1 MSDANVV
8 FMGTPELAAEVLRA
22 ILDAGYNVT
31 GVVTQPDRAKGRKK
45 TPVMCPVKELAVREG
60 LRIFQPQKV
69 RLPEAVEEVRSMEP
83 DVIVVAAFGQILP
96 KSLLDIPKFGCI
108 NVHASLLPEYR
119 GAAPIQQAI
128 LDGKE
133 ETGVTIMRMDE
144 GLDTGDMIS
153 KRTVSISGEDTG
165 GSLTEKLSKAGAEL
179 LVETLPGI
187 LNGEAVCTPQPA
199 CPDMPYVRTIKKEQG
214 RIDWKEDADSICRK
228 VRAYSPWP
236 SAFTEIDGNPF
247 KIWRAHTGQSFG
259 EGKPGEIAFDA
270 EGHMAVR
277 TGKGML
283 YPDEVQI
290 AGKKRMPV
298 SDFLRGYKVSP
309 GSMMG

>member
-22 ILDAGYNVT
+22 ILEAGYRVT
-31 GVVTQPDRAKGRKK
+31 GVVTQPDWAKGRKK

-60 LRIFQPQKV
+60 LRVFQPQKV

-83 DVIVVAAFGQILP
+83 DVIIVAAFGQILP
-96 KSLLDIPKFGCI
+96 KSLLDIPKCGCI

-128 LDGKE
+128 LDGKK

-179 LVETLPGI
+179 LVGTLPDI

-214 RIDWKEDADSICRK
+214 RIDWNEDADSICRK

-277 TGKGML
+277 TGEGML

>member
-1 MSDANVV
+1 MNDVNVV
-8 FMGTPELAAEVLRA
+8 FMGTPELAAEVLQA

-60 LRIFQPQKV
+60 LRVFQPQKV

-83 DVIVVAAFGQILP
+83 DVIIVAAFGQILP

-128 LDGKE
+128 LDGKK

-153 KRTVSISGEDTG
+153 KRTVLISGEDTG

-187 LNGEAVCTPQPA
+187 LNGEAVYTPQPA

-214 RIDWKEDADSICRK
+214 RIDWNEDADSICRK

-270 EGHMAVR
+270 DGRMAVR
-277 TGKGML
+277 TGEGML

-298 SDFLRGYKVSP
+298 SDFLRGYKVSS

>member
-1 MSDANVV
+1 MSDTKVV

-22 ILDAGYNVT
+22 ILDAGYRVT

-45 TPVMCPVKELAVREG
+45 TPVMCPVKELAASEG
-60 LRIFQPQKV
+60 LRVFQPQKV

-96 KSLLDIPKFGCI
+96 KELLDIPEYGCI

-128 LDGKE
+128 LDGRE

-144 GLDTGDMIS
+144 GLDTGDMIA
-153 KRTVSISGEDTG
+153 KTTVPIGEEDTG
-165 GSLTEKLSKAGAEL
+165 GSLTEKLAKAGAEL
-179 LVETLPGI
+179 LVETLPLI
-187 LNGEAVCTPQPA
+187 INGDAVYTPQPA

-214 RIDWKEDADSICRK
+214 RIDWTADAASICRK

-236 SAFTEIDGNPF
+236 SAFTEIDGKSF
-247 KIWRAHTGQSFG
+247 KIWRAHTGQTFG
-259 EGKPGEIAFDA
+259 EGAPGEIAFDA
-270 EGHMAVR
+270 DGHMAVR
-277 TGKGML
+277 TGEGML
-283 YPDEVQI
+283 YLDEVQI
-290 AGKKRMPV
+290 AGKLRMPV
-298 SDFLRGYKVSP
+298 SDFLRGYRVTP
-309 GSMMG
+309 GSRLG

>member
-45 TPVMCPVKELAVREG
+45 TPVMCPVKELAVR
-60 LRIFQPQKV
+60 
-69 RLPEAVEEVRSMEP
+69 MEP
-83 DVIVVAAFGQILP
+83 DVIIVAAFGQILP

-128 LDGKE
+128 LDGKK

-153 KRTVSISGEDTG
+153 KRTVLISGEDTG

-214 RIDWKEDADSICRK
+214 RIDWNEDADSICRK

-277 TGKGML
+277 TGEGML

>member
-60 LRIFQPQKV
+60 LRVFQPQKV

-83 DVIVVAAFGQILP
+83 DVIIVAAFGQILP

-179 LVETLPGI
+179 LVETLPDI
-187 LNGEAVCTPQPA
+187 LSGEAVYTPQPA

-247 KIWRAHTGQSFG
+247 KSWRAHTGQSFG
-259 EGKPGEIAFDA
+259 EGEPGEIAFDA
-270 EGHMAVR
+270 DGRMAVR
-277 TGKGML
+277 TGEGML

>member
-60 LRIFQPQKV
+60 LRVFQPQKV

-83 DVIVVAAFGQILP
+83 DVIIVAAFGQILP

-128 LDGKE
+128 LDGKK

-153 KRTVSISGEDTG
+153 KRTVLISGEDT
-165 GSLTEKLSKAGAEL
+165 AGAEL

-199 CPDMPYVRTIKKEQG
+199 CLDMPYVRTIKKEQG
-214 RIDWKEDADSICRK
+214 RIDWNEDADSICRK

-277 TGKGML
+277 TGEGML

>member
-60 LRIFQPQKV
+60 LRIFQPLKV

-144 GLDTGDMIS
+144 GL
-153 KRTVSISGEDTG
+153 
-165 GSLTEKLSKAGAEL
+165 AEL

-214 RIDWKEDADSICRK
+214 RIDWNEDADSICRK

-277 TGKGML
+277 TGEGML

>member
-1 MSDANVV
+1 
-8 FMGTPELAAEVLRA
+8 MGTPELAAEVLRA

-60 LRIFQPQKV
+60 LRVFQPQKV

-153 KRTVSISGEDTG
+153 KRTVPISGEDTG

-187 LNGEAVCTPQPA
+187 LNGEAVYTPQPA

-214 RIDWKEDADSICRK
+214 RIDWNEDADSICRK

-270 EGHMAVR
+270 DGHMAVR
-277 TGKGML
+277 TGEGML

-309 GSMMG
+309 ESMMGRPEVE

>member
-1 MSDANVV
+1 
-8 FMGTPELAAEVLRA
+8 
-22 ILDAGYNVT
+22 
-31 GVVTQPDRAKGRKK
+31 
-45 TPVMCPVKELAVREG
+45 
-60 LRIFQPQKV
+60 
-69 RLPEAVEEVRSMEP
+69 
-83 DVIVVAAFGQILP
+83 
-96 KSLLDIPKFGCI
+96 
-108 NVHASLLPEYR
+108 
-119 GAAPIQQAI
+119 
-128 LDGKE
+128 
-133 ETGVTIMRMDE
+133 MRMDE

-153 KRTVSISGEDTG
+153 KRTVLISGEDTG

-214 RIDWKEDADSICRK
+214 RIDWNEDADSICRK

-270 EGHMAVR
+270 DGHMAVR
-277 TGKGML
+277 TGEGML

>member
-179 LVETLPGI
+179 LVETLPDI
-187 LNGEAVCTPQPA
+187 LSGEAVYTPQPA

-259 EGKPGEIAFDA
+259 EGEPGEIAFDA
-270 EGHMAVR
+270 DGRMAVR
-277 TGKGML
+277 TGEGML

>member
-60 LRIFQPQKV
+60 LRVFQPQKV

-83 DVIVVAAFGQILP
+83 DVIIVAAFGQILP

-128 LDGKE
+128 LDGKK

-153 KRTVSISGEDTG
+153 KRTVLISGEDTG
-165 GSLTEKLSKAGAEL
+165 GSLTEKLSKAGA
-179 LVETLPGI
+179 
-187 LNGEAVCTPQPA
+187 
-199 CPDMPYVRTIKKEQG
+199 D
-214 RIDWKEDADSICRK
+214 
-228 VRAYSPWP
+228 
-236 SAFTEIDGNPF
+236 
-247 KIWRAHTGQSFG
+247 G

-270 EGHMAVR
+270 DGHMAVR
-277 TGKGML
+277 TGEGML